1 MWFSGAFED
10 PEITHIDDTVDPVRD
25 LETIGEEL
33 RLKVCRIS
41 VDLHINFTEFVGALN
56 NVLLHFICR
65 M

>member
-10 PEITHIDDTVDPVRD
+10 PEITHIDDEINPVRD

-33 RLKVCRIS
+33 RLKICRIF
-41 VDLHINFTEFVGALN
+41 VDLHINLTEFVGALN

-65 M
+65 I